1 LLGELHG
8 DARELI
14 DRRNV
19 PGGSGAE
26 LAGVLRECVG
36 ADPFPVTLLDD
47 YAALRALTSDVRAS
61 LFWSIADAAI
71 LRLEARMHELARTG
85 TASHA
90 ALGEIA
96 AAFEATAARSS
107 DPEITMRARKLAGR
121 P

>member
-1 LLGELHG
+1 MLGELHG
-8 DARELI
+8 DARELL

-19 PGGSGAE
+19 PASSGAE

-61 LFWSIADAAI
+61 LFWSIVDAAI
-71 LRLEARMHELARTG
+71 LRLEARMHELARAG

-96 AAFEATAARSS
+96 AAFEATAARSR